1 MKGSSD
7 TMDTRVLR
15 YFVKVAETNNL
26 TKAANQLHVTQP
38 TLSRQIMELEE
49 EVGVKLFDRQKHQLH
64 LNDAGILFQQRAQTI
79 LSLIDHTEDE
89 LQQGH
94 DGLAGTINF
103 GCVESSVAPY
113 MMKIV
118 ERFQDKY
125 PQVNFK
131 VFDGDGDSLRQ
142 QIDQGVC
149 DMAAMIQPVEVAKYN
164 YLQLPVK
171 DRWGLILRADDPLA
185 KKKQITAHDL
195 YQLPLITGRRNIVRD
210 DLKDVLKLDPQRLNV
225 KVMINLPENV
235 KSLVTHGHYYA
246 LGIDGV
252 FAQYHDER
260 LAFVPFSPAKSAGH
274 VLAWRKTR
282 QLGKVAQTFL
292 QFVTA
297 QMAANEKRAANN

>member
-49 EVGVKLFDRQKHQLH
+49 GVGVKLFDRQKHQLH

-195 YQLPLITGRRNIVRD
+195 YQYHW
-210 DLKDVLKLDPQRLNV
+210 
-225 KVMINLPENV
+225 
-235 KSLVTHGHYYA
+235 SLGAAILCVT
-246 LGIDGV
+246 I
-252 FAQYHDER
+252 
-260 LAFVPFSPAKSAGH
+260 
-274 VLAWRKTR
+274 WRM
-282 QLGKVAQTFL
+282 F
-292 QFVTA
+292 
-297 QMAANEKRAANN
+297 